1 MIIKAE
7 QKYVRQTPTR
17 LRLVAS
23 AVKNLSPKEAV
34 DQLSFM
40 NKKAGRTLQ
49 EVMKQAIANAVNN
62 LGLSA
67 SSLKIKEIIIG
78 EGPQYKRFQAVS
90 RGRAHSILKRTAHVK
105 VLLESAEI
113 AKTKEERKVVAKKTE
128 EKATDAKST
137 KVQAPSLQS
146 VKKMSAK
153 AQTSVKPMSVRKTG
167 ER

>member
-7 QKYVRQTPTR
+7 QKFIRQTPTR
-17 LRLVAS
+17 LRLVAN
-23 AVKNLSPKEAV
+23 AVKHLSPKEAV
-34 DQLSFM
+34 EQLSFI
-40 NKKAGRTLQ
+40 NKKAARTLRD
-49 EVMKQAIANAVNN
+49 VMKQAIANGVNN

-105 VLLESAEI
+105 VLLESAEE
-113 AKTKEERKVVAKKTE
+113 AKPKIEKQQAVKKTE
-128 EKATDAKST
+128 DKTTET
-137 KVQAPSLQS
+137 KIQKTQAPSLSS